1 LSGFGRFIYA
11 ENSTP
16 GPFPEF
22 TMTLTGFVIKNAF
35 RNKRRSILTVLS
47 IGFSLLLLTLM
58 MTIWHFFYID
68 QGSAQS
74 AQRLVTRH
82 KVSLTFALPSFYREK
97 IRSVPG
103 VQAVV
108 PVSWFGGLYIDDK
121 PEHFFAQFGTD
132 PEEFFKVFTDFK
144 IPDDQLA
151 AWQRDR
157 QGAIVD
163 SELMKKFGWKMGD
176 RIVLKGT
183 IYPVDLEL
191 YIRGVF
197 KAEPS
202 TQSVYFN
209 SKYVEEAVSF
219 FKGTAGTF
227 SILADNPEDVSKVAT
242 TVDDMFHN
250 SPQPTK
256 TESEKAFQL
265 GFVAMMGNVKA
276 FILSI
281 CGAVVFTILLVS
293 ANTMAMS
300 IRERTREVA
309 VLKTLGFRRETIL
322 GLFVGESATLGIV
335 GGLFGSL
342 GALMLTRVPIALAG
356 VIFGFV
362 IFLLLGLVGVWIS
375 NLVRKSNNALG
386 RFAFTAGCVG
396 SVIGLVGGLIAG
408 RGVSLNPGGFFG
420 DAIKVQPPTMLLAL
434 TVGALVGLVSSI
446 IPSYNASRVNIV
458 EGLRHIG

>member
-1 LSGFGRFIYA
+1 
-11 ENSTP
+11 
-16 GPFPEF
+16 
-22 TMTLTGFVIKNAF
+22 MTLTGFVSKNAF

-47 IGFSLLLLTLM
+47 ISFSLLLLTLM
-58 MTIWHFFYID
+58 MTVWHTFYVD
-68 QGSAQS
+68 KGSAES

-97 IRSVPG
+97 IRATPG
-103 VQAVV
+103 VSAVV
-108 PVSWFGGLYIDDK
+108 PVSWFGGLYIDEK

-144 IPDDQLA
+144 IPTDQLA

-157 QGAIVD
+157 QGVIVD
-163 SELMKKFGWKMGD
+163 ATLAKKYGWKIGD

-183 IYPVDLEL
+183 IYPVNLEL
-191 YIRGVF
+191 NVRGIF
-197 KAEPS
+197 SSDPS
-202 TQSVYFN
+202 SQSVYFN
-209 SKYVEEAVSF
+209 TKYVEEAVPF

-227 SILADNPEDVSKVAT
+227 SILADNAGDVSKVAT

-265 GFVAMMGNVKA
+265 SFVAMLGNVKA

-281 CGAVVFTILLVS
+281 CSAVVFTILLVS

-322 GLFVGESATLGIV
+322 GLFVGEAVTL
-335 GGLFGSL
+335 
-342 GALMLTRVPIALAG
+342 ALAG
-356 VIFGFV
+356 GLLGAVAGYGLIYAFSHSSAGGMFFSGVKVSPGTMGIALLVAAFVGFV
-362 IFLLLGLVGVWIS
+362 S
-375 NLVRKSNNALG
+375 A
-386 RFAFTAGCVG
+386 
-396 SVIGLVGGLIAG
+396 
-408 RGVSLNPGGFFG
+408 
-420 DAIKVQPPTMLLAL
+420 
-434 TVGALVGLVSSI
+434 I
-446 IPSYNASRVNIV
+446 IPAYNASRVNIV